1 MRRLLLV
8 ISLFSIS
15 HFGFSQKEEDTALYA
30 DILLPE
36 LIVFDDKDEF
46 KWMYAK
52 AKYYVAKMYPYALLV
67 KDLNAQFESDLA
79 KITSKKEKKRY
90 IKNAKQSLELEFDAI
105 VRDMSH
111 NEGRF
116 LCKLIHR
123 ETKKTTY
130 EIIQEYNGDF
140 SAITWQTISRV
151 GGANLKYKYDTKTK
165 EDYVTELVLREVRE
179 GKIQLA
185 KIEAQTDIGKLLLT
199 KRELKTKKK
208 ELKKKG

>member
-1 MRRLLLV
+1 MKYLLI
-8 ISLFSIS
+8 ISFLF
-15 HFGFSQKEEDTALYA
+15 FGLCSFSQVDEDTTLYA

-36 LIVFDDKDEF
+36 VIVFEDEGEF
-46 KWMYAK
+46 KTLYAK

-67 KDLNAQFESDLA
+67 KDLNAQFEADLA
-79 KITSKKEKKRY
+79 KITSKKEKKKY
-90 IKNAKQSLELEFDAI
+90 VKNAKESLRLEFEAI

-111 NEGRF
+111 NQGRF

-123 ETKKTTY
+123 ETEMTTY
-130 EIIQEYNGDF
+130 EIIQKYNGDLSAF
-140 SAITWQTISRV
+140 SWQTISRV

-179 GKIQLA
+179 GKLQLA

-199 KRELKTKKK
+199 KREIRTKKK
-208 ELKKKG
+208 ELKKKS